1 MKSPYIDKLR
11 KTIEKNRL
19 NAIKELEKLLS
30 ESADDAELS
39 DADRLRGKQ
48 LYYAIMVIA
57 TITRGMGPDRA
68 SGPTDQDK
76 EWATQYFIAH
86 RSGRVRPAHFDAE
99 IEDLIQHV
107 AV

>member
-11 KTIEKNRL
+11 KAIEKNRL
-19 NAIKELEKLLS
+19 NAIKELEELLS

-39 DADRLRGKQ
+39 DADKLRGKQ
-48 LYYAIMVIA
+48 LYYAIMVVA
-57 TITRGMGPDRA
+57 TIRRGMGPDRT
-68 SGPTDQDK
+68 SGPTEQDK

-86 RSGRVRPAHFDAE
+86 KKKDVRPAHFDAE
-99 IEDLIQHV
+99 IEDLIQHI